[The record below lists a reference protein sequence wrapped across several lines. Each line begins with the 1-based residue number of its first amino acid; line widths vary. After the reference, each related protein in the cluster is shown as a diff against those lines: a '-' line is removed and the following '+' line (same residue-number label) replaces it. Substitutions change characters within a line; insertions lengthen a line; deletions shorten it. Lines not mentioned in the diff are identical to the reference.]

1 MADQESSKEIQADPK
16 KVKRAVLV
24 FYENQIL
31 IECPFCGKTLIRTN
45 YERIQ
50 KLLHIEGATRAKQCE
65 KCGKL
70 AALTL
75 NSQAKKIILD
85 KIGGEKAPSSA
96 EKH

>member
-1 MADQESSKEIQADPK
+1 MADQESTNEIQADPK

-24 FYENQIL
+24 FYDDQIL

-45 YERIQ
+45 YDRIQ

-65 KCGKL
+65 KCGNL

-75 NSQAKKIILD
+75 NAQARKIVLG
-85 KIGGEKAPSSA
+85 KIGQPDNSSSDQN
-96 EKH
+96 